1 MKFCEICQKFS
12 IKVTTKPAGNP
23 WSNGLCKRQN
33 QRLTNMLDKIL
44 GDTKLLKIWLWDA
57 ATRRVL

>member
-1 MKFCEICQKFS
+1 MCQKFS
-12 IKVTTKPAGNP
+12 IKVTTTPAVNP

-44 GDTKLLKIWLWDA
+44 GDTKLLKI
-57 ATRRVL
+57 

>member
-1 MKFCEICQKFS
+1 MMKFCEICQKFS

-23 WSNGLCKRQN
+23 WSNGSCKRQN

-44 GDTKLLKIWLWDA
+44 GDTKLLKI
-57 ATRRVL
+57 